1 MGSLRT
7 DLAVAGLAIAFAAIS
22 AIAAGELAQVYR
34 PSRHRIGQWIR
45 PESVRIALAQAGLAS
60 IPVPAWIA
68 ARVTV
73 AVAAA
78 TVAWMWFRLP
88 VLGLIA
94 FLVVYHL
101 IGTAL
106 EFRRRGYESRR
117 QDALLDAVRHG
128 IAVMSRAGN
137 ATSMLEALADGGP
150 FEVRPLFREI
160 VVAGGSGPA
169 GETFVREL

>member
-1 MGSLRT
+1 
-7 DLAVAGLAIAFAAIS
+7 
-22 AIAAGELAQVYR
+22 
-34 PSRHRIGQWIR
+34 
-45 PESVRIALAQAGLAS
+45 
-60 IPVPAWIA
+60 
-68 ARVTV
+68 
-73 AVAAA
+73 
-78 TVAWMWFRLP
+78 MWFRLP

-117 QDALLDAVRHG
+117 QEALLEAVRHG

-169 GETFVREL
+169 GETFVRELERIRERVAVAPRVQRRERLEQRIVIHRFHDVRVEAGIE

>member
-7 DLAVAGLAIAFAAIS
+7 VLAVAGLAIAFAAIT
-22 AIAAGELAQVYR
+22 AIAAGELAAVYR
-34 PSRHRIGQWIR
+34 PSLHRIGRWIR

-78 TVAWMWFRLP
+78 TVAWRGFRLP
-88 VLGLIA
+88 VLGLLA

-101 IGTAL
+101 IGPAL
-106 EFRRRGYESRR
+106 GFRRGGYESRG
-117 QDALLDAVRHG
+117 QDGLLHALGHG
-128 IAVMSRAGN
+128 SPG
-137 ATSMLEALADGGP
+137 
-150 FEVRPLFREI
+150 
-160 VVAGGSGPA
+160 
-169 GETFVREL
+169 